1 MSDQGE
7 ASYGAD
13 VKCALRIQRRRQM
26 KVSMLRE
33 YFLEEIT
40 LELDFKSEHLNIS
53 QMRRWNFKSG
63 EQPIQKIGM
72 TQ

>member
-1 MSDQGE
+1 MSDKGE
-7 ASYGAD
+7 ESCDAD

-26 KVSMLRE
+26 KVGVLRE

-40 LELDFKSEHLNIS
+40 LELDFQSEHLNIS

-63 EQPIQKIGM
+63 EQPI
-72 TQ
+72 